1 MYAVIQ
7 TGGKQYKVAQGDTLR
22 VEKLVA
28 DEGETINFNNVLLVA
43 DRDNI
48 KIGTPQVLGGKV
60 LATVQKQGRGQKIKI
75 IKFKRRKHHR
85 KQMGHRQY
93 FTDVKITNI
102 MADGIIPPKT
112 EVVEATPPDS
122 VEATPPVRIEVTPP
136 ETESQTTETTP
147 RVEIPTL
154 QNVTQD
160 TTR

>member
-22 VEKLVA
+22 IEKLAV

-60 LATVQKQGRGQKIKI
+60 LATVQKQGRGKKIKI

-93 FTDVKITNI
+93 FTDVKITTI
-102 MADGIIPPKT
+102 MADGIIPQKI
-112 EVVEATPPDS
+112 EVVEA
-122 VEATPPVRIEVTPP
+122 TPP
-136 ETESQTTETTP
+136 ETESQTTETMP
-147 RVEIPTL
+147 QVEMPIL
-154 QNVTQD
+154 QNVTEEK
-160 TTR
+160 TR